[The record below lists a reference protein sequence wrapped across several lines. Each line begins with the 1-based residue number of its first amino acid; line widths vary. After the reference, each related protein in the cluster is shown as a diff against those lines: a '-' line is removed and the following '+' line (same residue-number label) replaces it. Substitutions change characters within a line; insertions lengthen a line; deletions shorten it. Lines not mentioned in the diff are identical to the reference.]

1 MISRITF
8 LFFVFLYSSADA
20 QISDS
25 EMETL
30 KTKWRVELR
39 ARWHELSQHPEREGG
54 DSNLSER
61 ENGASDFS
69 DSIRRQ
75 FLEDNFVA
83 ENLRQ
88 KQLDKE
94 ATTLGINKAN
104 LACAS
109 EYENLVDKYFKILL
123 SKMKDEDKYLVI
135 SSQKDWKSL
144 MEKERTLAGK
154 LMQEEYS
161 GGGSIHSIEYTNRLM
176 MQQKNRLLTLI
187 DYLTHLI

>member
-1 MISRITF
+1 MISRIALLF
-8 LFFVFLYSSADA
+8 LLFHYSPVYS

-30 KTKWRVELR
+30 KAKWRVDLR
-39 ARWHELSQHPEREGG
+39 ARGHELSLKTERREGM
-54 DSNLSER
+54 
-61 ENGASDFS
+61 SDFS

-75 FLEDNFVA
+75 FLEDTFVV
-83 ENLRQ
+83 ENLLQ

-109 EYENLVDKYFKILL
+109 EYEKLVDQYFNVLL
-123 SKMKDEDKYLVI
+123 SKMKDEDKDLAI

-161 GGGSIHSIEYTNRLM
+161 GGGSIHSIEYTDRLM